1 MSHSEDNK
9 EIRSSPAPKAATEA
23 PVPPHRKHRRKTA
36 AMTFAAVAI
45 LAVGAAAGAGA
56 VKLTRPTPEMAP
68 MTPVAIS
75 TVKEGNLVTLKGKV
89 AEIFGNKFI
98 VQDDSGRALV
108 DTGPE
113 GENGKAAKVDEAIS
127 VQGRFDD
134 GVLHASY
141 IVRQD
146 GTIEALGPAGGPP
159 RHGPKHDMRR
169 GPAGEIGHG
178 PMEDA
183 PPPAPKP

>member
-1 MSHSEDNK
+1 MSHSEDNNGI
-9 EIRSSPAPKAATEA
+9 ETSVGPNAAGDG
-23 PVPPHRKHRRKTA
+23 PVPPRPKHRRKTA
-36 AMTFAAVAI
+36 ALTFAAVAI

-75 TVKEGNLVTLKGKV
+75 TVKEGNLVTFKGKV
-89 AEIFGNKFI
+89 AEIYGNKFI
-98 VQDDSGRALV
+98 LKDDSGRALI

-113 GENGKAAKVDEAIS
+113 GEGGKAAKVEEAIS

-146 GTIEALGPAGGPP
+146 GSIEALGPAGGPP
-159 RHGPKHDMRR
+159 RHGLKHSMAPGSEMR
-169 GPAGEIGHG
+169 HG

-183 PPPAPKP
+183 PPPPP

>member
-1 MSHSEDNK
+1 MSHSDDNNQ
-9 EIRSSPAPKAATEA
+9 IDAAAAPKAG

-36 AMTFAAVAI
+36 ALTFAAVAI

-75 TVKEGNLVTLKGKV
+75 TVKEGNLVTIKGRV
-89 AEIFGNKFI
+89 AEIYGNKFI
-98 VQDDSGRALV
+98 LQDDSGRALV

-113 GENGKAAKVDEAIS
+113 GEGGKAAKAEEAVS

-146 GTIEALGPAGGPP
+146 GSIEALGPAGGPP
-159 RHGPKHDMRR
+159 RHGPKHEPRHAPGVELD
-169 GPAGEIGHG
+169 HG
-178 PMEDA
+178 PLNDA
-183 PPPAPKP
+183 PPPPPKP

>member
-9 EIRSSPAPKAATEA
+9 EIETSVGPKAATEA

-36 AMTFAAVAI
+36 AFTFAAIAM

-56 VKLTRPTPEMAP
+56 MKLTRPTPEMAP

-75 TVKEGNLVTLKGKV
+75 TVKEGNLVTFKGKV

-98 VQDDSGRALV
+98 VQDESGRALV

-113 GENGKAAKVDEAIS
+113 GEDGKIVGLNDAVS
-127 VQGRFDD
+127 VQGHFDN

-146 GTIEALGPAGGPP
+146 GSIEALGPAGGPP
-159 RHGPKHDMRR
+159 PHGPKDPMRHGPH
-169 GPAGEIGHG
+169 GEMDHG
-178 PMEDA
+178 PMDDM
-183 PPPAPKP
+183 PHPPKP

>member
-1 MSHSEDNK
+1 MSHSEENND
-9 EIRSSPAPKAATEA
+9 IATPKAGPEA

-36 AMTFAAVAI
+36 AFAFAAVAM
-45 LAVGAAAGAGA
+45 LVVGAAAGAGA

-98 VQDDSGRALV
+98 VQDDSGRALI

-113 GENGKAAKVDEAIS
+113 GDDGKVVAVDEAVS
-127 VQGRFDD
+127 VQGRFDR
-134 GVLHASY
+134 GVLRASY
-141 IVRQD
+141 VVRQD
-146 GTIEALGPAGGPP
+146 GSIEALGPAGGPP
-159 RHGPKHDMRR
+159 RHGPREDMMR
-169 GPAGEIGHG
+169 GPKGHG
-178 PMEDA
+178 PMDDMM
-183 PPPAPKP
+183 PHPKP